1 MSPKETRNALLA
13 ERLVKNLGQRHYN
26 AVYCAT
32 AKEAVERI
40 SQMIPDGSTVTWGGS
55 MTIRDMGLTAAL
67 HKRPSLNILDRDLAP
82 DRAAAQQIYRE
93 AFSADYYLSSVN
105 AISEDGVIV
114 NVDGNG
120 NRVAAITFGP
130 KNVILVVSL
139 NKVAHTFEA
148 AVARARGEASPI
160 NAQRFDALQT
170 PCRKDGVCHD
180 CKSADSLCNYIQIM
194 RNSHPAGR
202 HTVVLV
208 GEPFG
213 Y

>member
-1 MSPKETRNALLA
+1 MTPQEKRNNLLG
-13 ERLVKNLGQRHYN
+13 ERLAKNLRQRHYD
-26 AVYCAT
+26 ALYCST
-32 AKEAVERI
+32 AAEAVERI
-40 SQMIPDGSTVTWGGS
+40 TDMIPEGSTVTWGGS

-67 HKRPSLNILDRDLAP
+67 HRKPGLRIFDRDQAP
-82 DRAAAQQIYRE
+82 DREAAQQIYRE
-93 AFSADYYLSSVN
+93 AFSADFYLSSVN

-130 KNVILVVSL
+130 KRVILVVGL
-139 NKVAHTFEA
+139 NKVAQTVEA
-148 AVARARGEASPI
+148 AVARARGLASPV
-160 NAQRFDALQT
+160 NAMRFDNLHT
-170 PCRKDGVCHD
+170 PCHQDGVCHD
-180 CKSADSLCNYIQIM
+180 CKSPDSICNYIQIM

-208 GEPFG
+208 GENLG